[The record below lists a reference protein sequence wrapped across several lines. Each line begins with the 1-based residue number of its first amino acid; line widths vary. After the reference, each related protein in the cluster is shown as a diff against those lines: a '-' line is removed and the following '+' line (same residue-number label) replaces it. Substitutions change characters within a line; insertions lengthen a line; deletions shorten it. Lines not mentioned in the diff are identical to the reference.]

1 MFNAINEID
10 IYNILLEFRLVF
22 YCIIDLKIWNGATSY
37 ADKKYISYTIKK
49 PFMWHVMEK

>member
-10 IYNILLEFRLVF
+10 IYNILLFRLVF